1 MADCYDPNGD
11 RVLGDNVWVFRP
23 NGTFDAVMHKDGQE
37 LILTGTYST
46 RKGED
51 GLLIDLETD
60 GDGEFDGKF
69 DEDLSVGY
77 NSLYI
82 EWQYE
87 NEWLGFYLV
96 GDY

>member
-23 NGTFDAVMHKDGQE
+23 NGTFDAVMHTGGQE

-51 GLLIDLETD
+51 GLLIDLGTD
-60 GDGEFDGKF
+60 GDGEFGGKF
-69 DEDLSVGY
+69 DEGLYVGY